1 MRSCAGCS
9 GSLGAEAV
17 RGAVKQGFVETRHDI
32 PPLPPTSR
40 NLESPA
46 GAPRCS
52 GWRTVRAA
60 SNNVTHYQQPLLAL
74 LVCFCLS
81 FGDDRFCEQGLQLF
95 IRGPPSLQVPGLPL
109 PAGEA
114 VGP

>member
-17 RGAVKQGFVETRHDI
+17 RGAVKQGFVKPDTTS
-32 PPLPPTSR
+32 PLFLPPIPEPGKPSR
-40 NLESPA
+40 GSQMQRLEDSEGCQQQCDPLSAAPA
-46 GAPRCS
+46 GPAGVFLPS
-52 GWRTVRAA
+52 LW
-60 SNNVTHYQQPLLAL
+60 
-74 LVCFCLS
+74 
-81 FGDDRFCEQGLQLF
+81 RFCEQGLQLF